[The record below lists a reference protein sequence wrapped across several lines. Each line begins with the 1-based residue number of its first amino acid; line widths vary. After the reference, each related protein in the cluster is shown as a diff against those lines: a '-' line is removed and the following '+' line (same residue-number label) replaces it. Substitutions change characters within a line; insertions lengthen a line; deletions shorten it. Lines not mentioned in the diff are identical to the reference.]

1 MSIGNKKSTSKTLR
15 GGEKMANADV
25 RKHAKTN
32 HVRFWEIADYL
43 GKSEATVTRFFRHE
57 FSDEQKSRLLKVI
70 EEIAEN
76 KIARATRAAKA

>member
-1 MSIGNKKSTSKTLR
+1 MKPNEDLRRLAKNKS
-15 GGEKMANADV
+15 
-25 RKHAKTN
+25 
-32 HVRFWEIADYL
+32 VRFWEIADYL

>member
-1 MSIGNKKSTSKTLR
+1 
-15 GGEKMANADV
+15 MANADI
-25 RKHAKTN
+25 REHAKTN

-43 GKSEATVTRFFRHE
+43 ETSESTVTRFFRHE